1 MENEFTESQLLSL
14 KNNIKD
20 FYYKNKLLFF
30 SIILFIII
38 IISSTTFYFHSKK
51 DKKLMLADLYVKS
64 KIDLLAKKNLEAKK
78 NLIKIIQNN
87 DQTYSALSLFLII
100 DHNLIEDDEK
110 IVDLFDHI
118 LKNNKFEKEIR
129 NLVIFKKALVQ
140 ANFVN
145 EAELIENLNPLI
157 NSETLWKSHALLL
170 LGDYF
175 HAKEDFLKAKE
186 NYLKILS
193 LSDVDNLHEQAK
205 FRLQL
210 NSYE

>member
-145 EAELIENLNPLI
+145 EVELIENLNPLI

>member
-1 MENEFTESQLLSL
+1 MAYQEGIRFCHITPIPFLERFVPKYKTQLV
-14 KNNIKD
+14 
-20 FYYKNKLLFF
+20 
-30 SIILFIII
+30 
-38 IISSTTFYFHSKK
+38 
-51 DKKLMLADLYVKS
+51 LA
-64 KIDLLAKKNLEAKK
+64 
-78 NLIKIIQNN
+78 
-87 DQTYSALSLFLII
+87 
-100 DHNLIEDDEK
+100 HLIEDDEK